1 MSAITGIGDSATIVR
16 SASTSLSRGTAQRIR
31 SPPASATARIW
42 RRVACTSAVSVFV
55 IDWTTTGAPPPI
67 GTPPTFIW
75 RADATG
81 VKGTKGS
88 ADAIWVSLES
98 ALSRIA
104 ALQQT
109 FDPPQPQPTPT
120 QAPADT
126 SFASTLQSAM
136 APQPAQAARGSYAHL
151 DGDTDA
157 SPELLSKLDA
167 LAAQKGMKFHIT
179 SGLRTIAEQQRLW
192 DNRASN
198 PFPVARPGT
207 SRHQSGRAADVT
219 IGGRP
224 IQDVIGAAELRAAG
238 LNPLAGDAVHVELP

>member
-1 MSAITGIGDSATIVR
+1 M
-16 SASTSLSRGTAQRIR
+16 
-31 SPPASATARIW
+31 
-42 RRVACTSAVSVFV
+42 
-55 IDWTTTGAPPPI
+55 
-67 GTPPTFIW
+67 
-75 RADATG
+75 
-81 VKGTKGS
+81 
-88 ADAIWVSLES
+88 
-98 ALSRIA
+98 SRIA
-104 ALQQT
+104 ALQQA
-109 FDPPQPQPTPT
+109 FDPPQQQPTPSH
-120 QAPADT
+120 APANT
-126 SFASTLQSAM
+126 SFAQTLQTAMTASPTPAPAPASAS
-136 APQPAQAARGSYAHL
+136 ASYAHL

-157 SPELLSKLDA
+157 NPELLSKLDA

-238 LNPLAGDAVHVELP
+238 LNPLAGDAVHVELPA

>member
-1 MSAITGIGDSATIVR
+1 
-16 SASTSLSRGTAQRIR
+16 
-31 SPPASATARIW
+31 
-42 RRVACTSAVSVFV
+42 
-55 IDWTTTGAPPPI
+55 
-67 GTPPTFIW
+67 
-75 RADATG
+75 
-81 VKGTKGS
+81 
-88 ADAIWVSLES
+88 VSLDS

-104 ALQQT
+104 ALQQA
-109 FDPPQPQPTPT
+109 FDPPTPQPAPA

-136 APQPAQAARGSYAHL
+136 APAPAAGTYSHL

-157 SPELLSKLDA
+157 SPELLAKLDA

-179 SGLRTIAEQQRLW
+179 SGLRTIEEQQRLW

-224 IQDVIGAAELRAAG
+224 IQDVIGADELRAAG

>member
-1 MSAITGIGDSATIVR
+1 
-16 SASTSLSRGTAQRIR
+16 
-31 SPPASATARIW
+31 
-42 RRVACTSAVSVFV
+42 
-55 IDWTTTGAPPPI
+55 
-67 GTPPTFIW
+67 
-75 RADATG
+75 
-81 VKGTKGS
+81 
-88 ADAIWVSLES
+88 VSLDA

-104 ALQQT
+104 ALQQA
-109 FDPPQPQPTPT
+109 FAPPPPQPAPT

-136 APQPAQAARGSYAHL
+136 APTAPTGTSAQATPGTYAHL

-157 SPELLSKLDA
+157 SPELLAKLDA
-167 LAAQKGMKFHIT
+167 LAAQKGMQFHIT
-179 SGLRTIAEQQRLW
+179 SGLRTIDEQQRLW
-192 DNRASN
+192 DNRGSN

-224 IQDVIGAAELRAAG
+224 IQDVIGADELRAAG